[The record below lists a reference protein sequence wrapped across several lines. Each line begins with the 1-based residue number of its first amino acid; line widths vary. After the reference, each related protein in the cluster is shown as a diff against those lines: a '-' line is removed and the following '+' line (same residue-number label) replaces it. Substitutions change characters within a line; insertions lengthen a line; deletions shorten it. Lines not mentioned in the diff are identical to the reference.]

1 MAQSMPNTFRDT
13 AARAVR
19 VGEVPGA
26 SFVNGVNNSSC
37 APGVGVSIG
46 QPDLDPGV
54 DGQGARQSWTLLD
67 QGDPT
72 GSVDPQI
79 PAVRVPQASQSIG
92 GEGLNAGTEGPG
104 VEFIIGAS
112 NPTQAAVDGDSD
124 LGGTVTVNGTAN
136 LQTLAVGWITL

>member
-37 APGVGVSIG
+37 SPGIGVGIG
-46 QPDLDPGV
+46 QPDLVGTLN
-54 DGQGARQSWTLLD
+54 QFTLLD
-67 QGDPT
+67 QGAPA
-72 GSVDPQI
+72 GSIGPQT
-79 PAVRVPQASQSIG
+79 PAVRVPQVSQSIG

-136 LQTLAVGWITL
+136 LQTLLAGWVVL